1 MVLSLR
7 VFFDMVILG
16 KIVEWGMA
24 QICNYEVASFVH
36 HFLEIYIVGLHFS
49 IKEAKQTH
57 NRAWKGCP
65 GK

>member
-49 IKEAKQTH
+49 NIS
-57 NRAWKGCP
+57 
-65 GK
+65 